1 MKSTLAL
8 SPPGTSDANQQMN
21 MKMMIQLKHL
31 SWIGCILT
39 LSAVMTPPLLAQKP
53 NRKVTPE
60 QLARWLKQFPEA
72 DENGDGKLTV
82 QEALDYRD
90 EARRLQKKPKRGG
103 KKTAPKFDPGWM
115 ETRFPD
121 HAACY
126 KTPDE
131 LKALFPKIA
140 SFDKPADGALRIVG
154 TGHSFMAPGYRSLP
168 GIVRAAGFAE
178 QPLHLHTSGGV
189 TGSARYKW
197 EQENGIF
204 QFDGKP
210 TPKLL
215 ASIANAKWD
224 AMMWGPYIAD
234 RARFYGCWIEF
245 CDQHSPGM
253 KFYLSDAWPSIR
265 HMEKPPASEDELTG
279 ELIRGI
285 DEQKDAVFE
294 ELIGE
299 LRETHGDR
307 IFVLPTSEALTL
319 AVEAYHRGELPG
331 IEGIHRAVG
340 KAEENALWR
349 DPLGH
354 LGPGL
359 EWLEG
364 YVFYATL
371 YKKSPALIK
380 SRVGEKGDGFPSRAL
395 HDKFREI
402 AWQAVLANPLSGVED
417 ANGDGIGD

>member
-1 MKSTLAL
+1 
-8 SPPGTSDANQQMN
+8 
-21 MKMMIQLKHL
+21 MMIKLRHL
-31 SWIGCILT
+31 SWIGWILT
-39 LSAVMTPPLLAQKP
+39 LSVVLTTPLLAQKP

-60 QLARWLKQFPEA
+60 QLARWLKQFPGA
-72 DENGDGKLTV
+72 DKNGDGKLTV
-82 QEALDYRD
+82 QEVKNAL
-90 EARRLQKKPKRGG
+90 EARRLQKTPKRGG

-126 KTPDE
+126 KTPEE
-131 LKALFPKIA
+131 LKALYPKIA

-178 QPLHLHTSGGV
+178 QPLHLHTGGGV

-215 ASIANAKWD
+215 ASIANADWD

-234 RARFYGCWIEF
+234 RARFYSCWIEF
-245 CDQHSPGM
+245 CDRHSPGM
-253 KFYLSDAWPSIR
+253 TFYLSDSWPSIR

-285 DEQKDAVFE
+285 DERKDAGYE
-294 ELIGE
+294 KLIGE
-299 LRETHGDR
+299 LRETYGDR

-380 SRVGEKGDGFPSRAL
+380 KRVGEKGGGFPSRAL

-417 ANGDGIGD
+417 GDGDGIGD